1 MSVRVLAPWCAAV
14 STLLVLALAPA
25 AASQPAAGAAPAAQA
40 AQPTPPTCPA
50 LLQHTFPRLQDE
62 SPQSLCQY
70 TGKVLLVV
78 NTASYSGFT
87 YQYEGLE
94 ALYKKYKDRGL
105 VVLGFPSNDFL
116 QEKSDNKD
124 IADFCYNTYGVVFPM
139 FARTAVRGSDAN
151 ALYRQLAQATGKK
164 PSWNFNKYLID
175 RAGRSVT
182 HYGSKVEP
190 SDKAFVQ
197 QLETLL
203 AQR

>member
-1 MSVRVLAPWCAAV
+1 MSVRALALWCAAF
-14 STLLVLALAPA
+14 STVPA
-25 AASQPAAGAAPAAQA
+25 VAQTAASQPAAGASPATRA
-40 AQPTPPTCPA
+40 AQPAPANCPA

-70 TGKVLLVV
+70 AGKVLLVV
-78 NTASYSGFT
+78 NTASYCGFT

-124 IADFCYNTYGVVFPM
+124 IADFCYNTYGVAFPM
-139 FARTAVRGSDAN
+139 FARTAVRGSDVN
-151 ALYRQLAQATGKK
+151 PLYRQLAQATGQK

-175 RAGRSVT
+175 RTGRSVT

-190 SDKAFVQ
+190 QDRAFVQ
-197 QLETLL
+197 QLEALL
-203 AQR
+203 AQH

>member
-1 MSVRVLAPWCAAV
+1 MSIRTLALWCAAF
-14 STLLVLALAPA
+14 STVPA
-25 AASQPAAGAAPAAQA
+25 VAQAAGSPPAAGASPATQA
-40 AQPTPPTCPA
+40 AQPVPAHCPA

-70 TGKVLLVV
+70 AGKVLLVV
-78 NTASYSGFT
+78 NTASYCGFT
-87 YQYEGLE
+87 YQYQGLE
-94 ALYKKYKDRGL
+94 ALYQKYKDRGL
-105 VVLGFPSNDFL
+105 VVLGFPSNDFF
-116 QEKSDNKD
+116 QEKSANQD

-139 FARTAVRGSDAN
+139 FARSAVRGSDAN
-151 ALYRQLAQATGKK
+151 PLYQQLAQATGKK

-197 QLETLL
+197 QLEALL